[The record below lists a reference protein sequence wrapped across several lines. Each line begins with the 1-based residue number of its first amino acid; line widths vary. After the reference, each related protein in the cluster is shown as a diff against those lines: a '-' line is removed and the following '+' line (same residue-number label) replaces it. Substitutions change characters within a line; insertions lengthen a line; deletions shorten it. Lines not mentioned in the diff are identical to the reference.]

1 MEHTD
6 STFGTTLAFGKIMSY
21 LCSVKDV
28 KMLRRFAC
36 EDVKVFID
44 STHDSTLHKTLHKT
58 LNTLTP

>member
-28 KMLRRFAC
+28 NILTSSPRLL
-36 EDVKVFID
+36 
-44 STHDSTLHKTLHKT
+44 TLKTLTIYGNQGKSS
-58 LNTLTP
+58 